1 MENASPRPAGI
12 QSRFIA
18 EDGLALTVET
28 RGPANAPPVLFAHG
42 FGQSRR
48 SWARTASAL
57 AEDGWR
63 TIAFD
68 ARGHGDSGRVPDGAY
83 HLEQFVTDLVAI
95 AESFGEPP
103 VMVGHSM
110 GGLLAMVAAG
120 EVRPA
125 PFRALVLVDIT
136 PRWEAS
142 GVARILGFMREHL
155 DGFASLE
162 GAAER
167 VAAYAPERS
176 RGRSLRELAQLLRR
190 DDDGRW
196 RWRWDPALL
205 DTIAVEGERHQQRLL
220 DAARNLDVPVLLV
233 SGGRSDVVSER
244 TVAEFL
250 RNVPSAE
257 HVEVPHATHAVAGDD
272 NDAFIAVLAYFL
284 KSLGSP
290 PPRVRAEC
298 DVDDKTAAG
307 ARP

>member
-1 MENASPRPAGI
+1 MESASSPPAGV
-12 QSRFIA
+12 QTRLIA
-18 EDGLALTVET
+18 TDGLALTVET
-28 RGPANAPPVLFAHG
+28 RGPDAAPPVLFAHG
-42 FGQSRR
+42 FGQSRL
-48 SWARTASAL
+48 SWARTAAAL
-57 AEDGWR
+57 AEHGWR

-68 ARGHGDSGRVPDGAY
+68 ARGHGDSDRVPNGAY
-83 HLEQFVTDLVAI
+83 HLEQFIADLLTVRD
-95 AESFGEPP
+95 SLNEPP

-125 PFRALVLVDIT
+125 PFGALVLVDIT

-162 GAAER
+162 DAGR
-167 VAAYAPERS
+167 SVAAYAPERS
-176 RGRSLRELAQLLRR
+176 RGRSVRELGQLLRR

-196 RWRWDPALL
+196 RWRWDPRLL
-205 DTIAVEGERHQQRLL
+205 DTIAIEGERHQQRLL
-220 DAARNLDVPVLLV
+220 DAARSIDVPVLLV

-272 NDAFIAVLAYFL
+272 NDAFIGVLAYFL
-284 KSLGSP
+284 KSLGAPPSRASP
-290 PPRVRAEC
+290 ERDSDENDIARAQL
-298 DVDDKTAAG
+298 
-307 ARP
+307 

>member
-1 MENASPRPAGI
+1 MESASSPPAGVLT
-12 QSRFIA
+12 RLA
-18 EDGLALTVET
+18 GADGLTLAVET
-28 RGPANAPPVLFAHG
+28 RGPATAPPVLFAHG

-48 SWARTASAL
+48 SWARTAAAL
-57 AEDGWR
+57 TAEGWR
-63 TIAFD
+63 TVTFD

-83 HLEQFVTDLVAI
+83 RLEQFIADLLVV
-95 AESFGEPP
+95 SGSLGELP
-103 VMVGHSM
+103 VMIGHSM

-142 GVARILGFMREHL
+142 GVARILGFMRAHL

-162 GAAER
+162 DAAEK
-167 VAAYAPERS
+167 VAAYGRERP
-176 RGRSLRELAQLLRR
+176 RQRTAEELAQLLRR
-190 DDDGRW
+190 GEDGRW
-196 RWRWDPALL
+196 RWRWDPALM
-205 DTIAVEGERHQQRLL
+205 DTVALEGERHQHRLL
-220 DAARNLDVPVLLV
+220 EAARRIDVPVLLV

-272 NDAFIAVLAYFL
+272 NDGFIAVLAYFL

-290 PPRVRAEC
+290 LPRVRAGH
-298 DVDDKTAAG
+298 DGRQAADG
-307 ARP
+307 VSP

>member
-1 MENASPRPAGI
+1 MENTSTPPAGI
-12 QSRFIA
+12 LTRVTA
-18 EDGLALTVET
+18 ADGLALTVET
-28 RGPANAPPVLFAHG
+28 RGPAAGSPVLFAHG

-57 AEDGWR
+57 AAESWR
-63 TIAFD
+63 TVTFD
-68 ARGHGDSGRVPDGAY
+68 ARGHGDSGRAPDGAY
-83 HLEQFVTDLVAI
+83 RLEQFVADLLAI
-95 AESFGEPP
+95 SESLGEPP

-162 GAAER
+162 HAAER
-167 VAAYAPERS
+167 VAAYAPQRS
-176 RGRSLRELAQLLRR
+176 RGRSLRELEQLLRR

-220 DAARNLDVPVLLV
+220 DAARNIDVPVLLV

-272 NDAFIAVLAYFL
+272 SDAFIAVLAYFL

-290 PPRVRAEC
+290 PPRARAEC
-298 DVDDKTAAG
+298 DVDETNVG

>member
-1 MENASPRPAGI
+1 MEAPNAAPAGVLT
-12 QSRFIA
+12 RLTA
-18 EDGLALTVET
+18 ADGLALTVET
-28 RGPANAPPVLFAHG
+28 RGPSAAPPVLFAHG

-63 TIAFD
+63 TVTFD
-68 ARGHGDSGRVPDGAY
+68 ARGHGESDRVPDGAY
-83 HLEQFVTDLVAI
+83 HLEQFVADLRAVG
-95 AESFGEPP
+95 ESLGEPP

-142 GVARILGFMREHL
+142 GVARILGFMRAHL

-162 GAAER
+162 DAAER

-176 RGRSLRELAQLLRR
+176 RGRSVRELAQLLRR

-205 DTIAVEGERHQQRLL
+205 DTIALEGERHQQRLL
-220 DAARNLDVPVLLV
+220 DAARSIDVPVLLV

-250 RNVPSAE
+250 RNVPCAE

-290 PPRVRAEC
+290 PPRACAEC
-298 DVDDKTAAG
+298 DVDEINVG

>member
-1 MENASPRPAGI
+1 MENSSTRPGLLA
-12 QSRFIA
+12 RLTTA
-18 EDGLALTVET
+18 DRLALTVET
-28 RGPANAPPVLFAHG
+28 RGPASAPPVLFAHG
-42 FGQSRR
+42 FGQSRL

-57 AEDGWR
+57 AAEGWR
-63 TIAFD
+63 TVTFD
-68 ARGHGDSGRVPDGAY
+68 ARGHGDSGRVPQGAY
-83 HLEQFVTDLVAI
+83 HLEQFVADLLVI
-95 AESFGEPP
+95 GESLGEPP

-136 PRWEAS
+136 PRWETS
-142 GVARILGFMREHL
+142 GVTRILGFMRAHL
-155 DGFASLE
+155 NGFASLE
-162 GAAER
+162 DAAER
-167 VAAYAPERS
+167 VAAYAPQRS
-176 RGRSLRELAQLLRR
+176 RGRSLRELEQLLRR
-190 DDDGRW
+190 DGDGRW

-220 DAARNLDVPVLLV
+220 DAARKIDVPVLLV

-290 PPRVRAEC
+290 PPRVRTER
-298 DVDDKTAAG
+298 DVEDKTAG
-307 ARP
+307 APS

>member
-1 MENASPRPAGI
+1 MESASSPPAGVET
-12 QSRFIA
+12 RLIA
-18 EDGLALTVET
+18 ADGLALTVET
-28 RGPANAPPVLFAHG
+28 RGPATAPPVLFAHG

-48 SWARTASAL
+48 SWARTAAAL
-57 AEDGWR
+57 VKEGWR
-63 TIAFD
+63 TVTFD
-68 ARGHGDSGRVPDGAY
+68 ARGHGDSDRLADGAY
-83 HLEQFVTDLVAI
+83 QLGQFVADLLAVG
-95 AESFGEPP
+95 ESLGERP

-162 GAAER
+162 DAAR
-167 VAAYAPERS
+167 SVAAYAPERS
-176 RGRSLRELAQLLRR
+176 RGRSVRELGQLLRR

-196 RWRWDPALL
+196 RWRWDPRLL
-205 DTIAVEGERHQQRLL
+205 DTIPAEGERHQQRLL
-220 DAARNLDVPVLLV
+220 EAACNIDVPVLLV

-272 NDAFIAVLAYFL
+272 SDAFIAVLAYFL

-290 PPRVRAEC
+290 PLRMRT
-298 DVDDKTAAG
+298 DHDDRRTSDG
-307 ARP
+307 ASP